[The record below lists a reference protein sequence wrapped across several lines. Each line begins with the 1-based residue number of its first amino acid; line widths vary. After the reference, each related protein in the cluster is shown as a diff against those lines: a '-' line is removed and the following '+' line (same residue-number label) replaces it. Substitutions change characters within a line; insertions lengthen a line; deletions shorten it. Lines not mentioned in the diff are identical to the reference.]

1 MENQKS
7 EKTYL
12 QLAHVKEWAKKNL
25 NPGIVL
31 MAVAVITLII
41 ANSPLYEWYQKLW
54 NIEIR
59 LGVQEFN
66 LFNHH
71 GTSFTLLQ
79 LVNDAIMAIF
89 FLMVGVEIKR
99 EIIVGELSSF
109 RKAILPIIAAI
120 GGMIVPVTFFYF
132 AGVFQGLGAAE
143 MEGIAIP
150 MATDIAFSL
159 GVLALLGKRVPL
171 SLKIFLMAL
180 AIVDD
185 IGGIIVIAAFYSH
198 FTVSSFVYLGIA
210 ALVIGLLVIGN
221 KMEIHSRAFYLT
233 LGFVVWYLFLQA
245 GIHPTIAGVIV
256 AFTVPARPHIN
267 LREFTDSIRH
277 NLSKLETNMPV
288 NCECT
293 ILNNEQMH
301 HLVDIEKKSVKAIS
315 PLQDIEEN
323 LHNWVNYFIMPLFAF
338 ANAGVIFGMAE
349 LNIFSGISLSIILGL
364 FFGKTIGIFL
374 FTWLSLKFK
383 ISNMPE
389 GMNMINL
396 TGVAMLGGIGF
407 TVALFLASLSYPAGS
422 ELLNQAKMGIIFG
435 SLISGLSGYLILKRN
450 LKANGN

>member
-1 MENQKS
+1 MDKLKG

-12 QLAHVKEWAKKNL
+12 VLSHFKDWAKKVL
-25 NPGIVL
+25 NPGVVL
-31 MAVAVITLII
+31 MAVAVITLIV
-41 ANSPLYEWYQKLW
+41 ANSPLNSFYEKFW

-59 LGVQEFN
+59 LGVEDFN

-71 GTSFTLLQ
+71 GHSFTFLQ
-79 LVNDAIMAIF
+79 FVNDAIMAIF

-109 RKAILPIIAAI
+109 RKAILPIIAAL
-120 GGMIVPVTFFYF
+120 GGMIVPVLFFYF
-132 AGVFQGLGAAE
+132 SGVFQGLSKEE

-185 IGGIIVIAAFYSH
+185 IGGIIVIAVFYSH
-198 FTVSSFVYLGIA
+198 FTLSSFIYLGIA
-210 ALVIGLLVIGN
+210 ALVVGILLLGN
-221 KMEIHSRAFYLT
+221 KMEIHSRAFYFT
-233 LGFVVWYLFLQA
+233 FGFVVWYLFLQA

-267 LREFTDSIRH
+267 LKEYTESIR
-277 NLSKLETNMPV
+277 NDLSKLESDMPV

-293 ILNNEQMH
+293 ILNNEQMRH
-301 HLVDIEKKSVKAIS
+301 MESIESKSVKAIS

-338 ANAGVIFGMAE
+338 ANAGVIFNMAE
-349 LNIFSGISLSIILGL
+349 LNVFSGVSLNIILGL
-364 FFGKTIGIFL
+364 FVGKTLGILL
-374 FTWLSLKFK
+374 FTWFSLKLK
-383 ISNMPE
+383 ISSMPQ
-389 GMNMINL
+389 GMNMTNL
-396 TGVAMLGGIGF
+396 LGVAMLGGIGF

-422 ELLNQAKMGIIFG
+422 DLLNQAKMGIIFG
-435 SLISGLSGYLILKRN
+435 SLFSGLGGYLILKKN
-450 LKANGN
+450 LAQ